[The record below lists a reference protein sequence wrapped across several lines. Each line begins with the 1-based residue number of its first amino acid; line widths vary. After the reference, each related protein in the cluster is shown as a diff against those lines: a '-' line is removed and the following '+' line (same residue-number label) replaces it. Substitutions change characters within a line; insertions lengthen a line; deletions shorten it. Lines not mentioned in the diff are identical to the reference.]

1 MVYTKAFWASQL
13 GYASAIGVLMM
24 VMLVTLGL
32 LQQGL
37 STYFNKR
44 AGENG

>member
-24 VMLVTLGL
+24 VILIALGL
-32 LQQGL
+32 VQQAL
-37 STYFNKR
+37 AAYFAKR
-44 AGENG
+44 AGENV